1 MKYLE
6 DNFLS
11 VVVITADNSNEI
23 IEKLDNLYDFLDSM
37 FRNYEVIVV
46 DNNSV
51 DSTLELLKQVKRK
64 LTIIELPCSHSTQ
77 MALSAGVDMAIGDY
91 LIEIPDISQIRDWNV
106 IQELYKKSQD
116 CGVDFVFYA
125 PESNSL
131 ASKLFYKILNNNIKT
146 NGQKGLTSSIV
157 TLSSR
162 RGQNKVAGG
171 GRKSVNR
178 NVSYVLTGL
187 NYAVIEGKERYVNRR
202 GMGENIG
209 LFIDTLIFYTN
220 VITRLMSFVSLA
232 FLGIAILTALYSV
245 VVYNLFDTVAGWTS
259 TVLIL
264 EVGFAGVFLMF
275 AIISKYLDYILKN
288 TLLTKNYIYRDVMKN
303 E

>member
-11 VVVITADNSNEI
+11 IVIITVDNSKDI
-23 IEKLDNLYDFLDSM
+23 IEKLRKLYEFLDQT

-46 DNNSV
+46 DNNST
-51 DSTLELLKQVKRK
+51 DSTLELLKEIKRK
-64 LTIIELPCSHSTQ
+64 ITIIELPCSHSTQ

-91 LIEIPDISQIRDWNV
+91 LIEIPDISQIRDWSV
-106 IQELYKKSQD
+106 IWDLYKKSQD
-116 CGVDFVFYA
+116 CGVDFVLYA
-125 PESNSL
+125 PENNSL
-131 ASKLFYKILNNNIKT
+131 LSKLFYKILNKNIKT
-146 NGQKGLTSSIV
+146 NGQKGLTSSIA

-162 RGQNKVAGG
+162 RGQNKVASG

-187 NYAVIEGKERYVNRR
+187 DYVVIEGKERYVNRR
-202 GMGENIG
+202 GMAENVG
-209 LFIDTLIFYTN
+209 LFVDTLIFYTN
-220 VITRLMSFVSLA
+220 VITRLMSFISIA
-232 FLGIAILTALYSV
+232 FLCIAILTAIYSIV
-245 VVYNLFDTVAGWTS
+245 VFNLFETVAGWTS

-288 TLLTKNYIYRDVMKN
+288 TLLTKNYIYRDVTKIS
-303 E
+303 